1 MIIKSFKYS
10 RKSGPSVS
18 AAQRSSFYL
27 CLCFFVAAL
36 ALAGSKNVLAA
47 ETLDTVVI
55 DAGYDKQTRVAV
67 VPFRIDPRVRA
78 QAPMEGI
85 IEFDLQRSGQFE
97 PLEASSM
104 LSLPGEPSEVLFR
117 DWKILGQEFLVIGN
131 VVPGS
136 TGGQV
141 LNLYVYDVLAE
152 RLLASQAIEGASGQ
166 WRDMA
171 HKAADI
177 VFEQA
182 TGIPGAFSTRL
193 MYVVASRL
201 GTGSDNFKLE
211 ISDSDGER
219 VRTLHESNEPILS
232 ASWSPNGRQVAYV
245 SFDTGRSAIYLHDLI
260 ENRREKIAEFSGI
273 NGAPRF
279 SPDGKDLAMVLSKDG
294 NPEIYIMNLASR
306 TLRRMTQNRAID
318 TEPSYSPDGTKIAFT
333 SDRGGKP
340 QIYQLDTKTGAL
352 DARLSNEGDYNARAE
367 YMPDGKHLI
376 YVHRARGIF
385 HIAWQSLT
393 QDDFRIL
400 TQTSLDESPS
410 VAPNG
415 AMLIYATQIDGQGI
429 LAVVSVDGRV
439 KYRLPSSEGN
449 VREPAWS
456 PYLQSVVSTS
466 VVSK

>member
-1 MIIKSFKYS
+1 MIIKLLVRTKQF
-10 RKSGPSVS
+10 VS
-18 AAQRSSFYL
+18 SSHL
-27 CLCFFVAAL
+27 MSALVCLIAVAGL
-36 ALAGSKNVLAA
+36 QVHAA
-47 ETLDTVVI
+47 ETLDTVII
-55 DAGYDKQTRVAV
+55 DAGYDKQTKVAV

-97 PLEASSM
+97 VLEAAGM
-104 LSLPGEPSEVLFR
+104 LSLPSKPSEVLFR

-131 VVPGS
+131 VAPGAA
-136 TGGQV
+136 GGQV
-141 LNLYVYDVLAE
+141 LNLYVFDVVAE
-152 RLLASQAIEGASGQ
+152 RLLAAQAIEGSSGQ

-193 MYVVASRL
+193 MYVLASRL
-201 GTGSDNFKLE
+201 GSGGATFKLE

-219 VRTLHESNEPILS
+219 VRTLHESSEPILS
-232 ASWSPNGRQVAYV
+232 ASWSPNGREVAYV

-260 ENRREKIAEFSGI
+260 ENRREKIAEFPAI
-273 NGAPRF
+273 NSAPRY
-279 SPDGKDLAMVLSKDG
+279 SPDGRELAMVLSKDG
-294 NPEIYIMNLASR
+294 NPEIYVMNLATR
-306 TLRRMTQNRAID
+306 ELRRMTQNRAID
-318 TEPSYSPDGTKIAFT
+318 TEPSYSPDGAKIAFT

-340 QIYQLDTKTGAL
+340 QIYQLDAKTGAFES
-352 DARLSNEGDYNARAE
+352 RLTNEGDYNARAQH
-367 YMPDGKHLI
+367 MPDGKHLVF
-376 YVHRARGIF
+376 VHRQRGVF
-385 HIAWQSLT
+385 HIAWQSLIRN
-393 QDDFRIL
+393 DFRIL
-400 TQTSLDESPS
+400 TQTNLDESPS

-439 KYRLPSSEGN
+439 KYRLPSSEGG

-456 PYLQSVVSTS
+456 PYLRSVVTTS
-466 VVSK
+466 PLDS